1 MAYNVLLQYVLPYN
15 YIILLLHCH
24 NLKICLRIYWPSKM
38 CIDHHLVLELACGVV
53 TPLCYHNKV
62 LTTKLQVIISSSLLS
77 FSLCSPSTLWAW
89 SRACLLLSYTLT
101 RWPWYASSPV
111 QDKTTP
117 AAIACYIN
125 LEHSPSFALKGSTYS
140 RDSSI
145 WQRLSLTANQNK
157 NDNTQALAIQFTSQ
171 TSWIEARGL
180 VFHLIERLCGKDFKV
195 FVFILQIHVT
205 YNAQTTKIV
214 RDRIIFGLPFLAYM
228 YETSMSSLHIN

>member
-15 YIILLLHCH
+15 YIILLLHRH

-53 TPLCYHNKV
+53 TPLCYHNKL

-117 AAIACYIN
+117 AAIACFIN
-125 LEHSPSFALKGSTYS
+125 LEHSPSFALWGSTYS

-145 WQRLSLTANQNK
+145 WQRLSSTANQNK
-157 NDNTQALAIQFTSQ
+157 NDNTQALAIQVTSQ

-180 VFHLIERLCGKDFKV
+180 VFRLIEHLCGTD
-195 FVFILQIHVT
+195 L
-205 YNAQTTKIV
+205 
-214 RDRIIFGLPFLAYM
+214 
-228 YETSMSSLHIN
+228 

>member
-15 YIILLLHCH
+15 YNFLLLHCH
-24 NLKICLRIYWPSKM
+24 DLKICLRIYWPSKM
-38 CIDHHLVLELACGVV
+38 CIDHHLVLELTCGGE
-53 TPLCYHNKV
+53 TPLCYDNKL

-125 LEHSPSFALKGSTYS
+125 KFGTLTFFCSLGQHLFKRLKY
-140 RDSSI
+140 
-145 WQRLSLTANQNK
+145 LTKAFIN
-157 NDNTQALAIQFTSQ
+157 SQ
-171 TSWIEARGL
+171 P
-180 VFHLIERLCGKDFKV
+180 K
-195 FVFILQIHVT
+195 
-205 YNAQTTKIV
+205 
-214 RDRIIFGLPFLAYM
+214 
-228 YETSMSSLHIN
+228 